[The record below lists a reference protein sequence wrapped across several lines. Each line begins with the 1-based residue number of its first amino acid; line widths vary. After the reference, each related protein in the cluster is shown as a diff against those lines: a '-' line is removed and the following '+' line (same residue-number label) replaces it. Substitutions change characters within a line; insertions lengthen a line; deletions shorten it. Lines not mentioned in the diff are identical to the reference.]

1 MPKTKSAK
9 KALIK
14 SKKNWEIN
22 EIRRRKMKIAI
33 KSFIKDLKNKNK
45 KEAQEKLKMVYKQID
60 KAAKRFI
67 HKNKAARLKSKYA
80 QLLNKAS

>member
-9 KALIK
+9 KALRK

-33 KSFIKDLKNKNK
+33 KSFLKDIKNKNK
-45 KEAQEKLKMVYKQID
+45 EEAKEKLKMVYKQID
-60 KAAKRFI
+60 KASKRFM

-80 QLLNKAS
+80 QFLNKA